1 MEEAWNDNCFRD
13 GTTRTKWKNLAEQL
27 EKQKLPF
34 SFWRDT
40 LWYAGMFWGS
50 GIAPGDH
57 ADSKETIDKFMKDI
71 KHQMLEMAEIDLNHH
86 MRRAERQYHFR
97 LNLKE

>member
-1 MEEAWNDNCFRD
+1 
-13 GTTRTKWKNLAEQL
+13 
-27 EKQKLPF
+27 
-34 SFWRDT
+34 
-40 LWYAGMFWGS
+40 MFWGS
-50 GIAPGDH
+50 SIAPGDH

-86 MRRAERQYHFR
+86 RWRAERQYHFR